1 MAADQRQIRE
11 ILDRVF
17 ARQDMYDACKNHD
30 FRAIIRILQRHGI
43 TQGQIAS
50 MTGFP
55 QGRISQYKT
64 GKHIPTASSTF
75 EAFASGLGMP
85 VRLRLALGLA
95 PATPDAS
102 RPDSGPDAPT
112 DTFDLQLLA
121 EALGRTGDSM
131 KRRDM
136 LSFMATLGTATA
148 ITQTDVWER
157 LTYALNK
164 PGTLDE
170 SVVRALENASTG
182 FHLLE
187 EQIPAPLLFKALA
200 VHLEKLSILLNGTAA
215 DPRDELRARLIT
227 AAAESAV
234 LAGWTASDMGETVAA
249 RNFYG
254 TAERAAKEVDDPAII
269 ACGLAYRSYIPSTKG
284 AHGRAR
290 ALLTDALEILPEDSS
305 TPGTLSW
312 IAARHAEESAALGD
326 SPQAAKSW
334 RRADDA
340 FNIADPD
347 EDRVWTRFLDQNRFD
362 SYRIATYAKIPGK
375 IDEAQTIAEAVL
387 ARLTQTGTERKK
399 AAIVLESISVARLS
413 QGSIHE
419 SCRLARQ
426 GLAIVRETEFAM
438 WLPKFEAIGQTMK
451 RWEKHPQV
459 RAYLEDLAMTKRQF
473 TSTRR

>member
-11 ILDRVF
+11 VLDHVF

-30 FRAIIRILQRHGI
+30 FKAILRILQRHGI

-95 PATPDAS
+95 PTTSDAS
-102 RPDSGPDAPT
+102 RTDSGPELPT

-121 EALGRTGDSM
+121 EALGRRGDSM
-131 KRRDM
+131 ERRDM
-136 LSFMATLGTATA
+136 LSLMATLGTTTA
-148 ITQTDVWER
+148 IAQTDVWER
-157 LTYALNK
+157 LTFSLTK

-170 SVVRALENASTG
+170 RVVRALENASTG
-182 FHLLE
+182 FHFLE
-187 EQIPAPLLFKALA
+187 EQIPAPLLFKGLTA
-200 VHLEKLSILLNGTAA
+200 HLEKLSTLLNGTAT
-215 DPRDELRARLIT
+215 DPKDELRTRLIT

-234 LAGWTASDMGETVAA
+234 LAGWAASDMGETVSA
-249 RNFYG
+249 RNFYSA
-254 TAERAAKEVDDPAII
+254 AERAAKEIDDPAII
-269 ACGLAYRSYIPSTKG
+269 ACALAYRSYIPSTKG

-290 ALLTDALEILPEDSS
+290 ALLTDALEALPKDSS
-305 TPGTLSW
+305 SPGTLSW

-362 SYRIATYAKIPGK
+362 SYRIATYAKLPGK
-375 IDEAQTIAEAVL
+375 IDQAQAIAESVL
-387 ARLTQTGTERKK
+387 SRLAQTGTEQKK

-413 QGSIHE
+413 QGSIQE
-419 SCRLARQ
+419 ACRLARQ
-426 GLAIVRETEFAM
+426 GLAITRETEFAM

-451 RWEKHPQV
+451 QWAKHPQV
-459 RAYLEDLAMTKRQF
+459 RACLEDLAMTRRQF
-473 TSTRR
+473 TSARR